1 MMIVMMVNDSDETS
15 FSETDPI
22 EVDFSMMDSV
32 HVSKAVEALRVRA
45 FLRNITLGD
54 IARQVKQTPATVG
67 RKLKRLDMSLSDFCA
82 FARAIGD
89 NPVRLL
95 SDVFEREV

>member
-1 MMIVMMVNDSDETS
+1 MMIVMKLNDIDSC
-15 FSETDPI
+15 ETDSP
-22 EVDFSMMDSV
+22 EVDFNEMDSIR
-32 HVSKAVEALRVRA
+32 VSKAVEALRVRA
-45 FLRNITLGD
+45 FLRNITLVD

-67 RKLKRLDMSLSDFCA
+67 KKLKRLDMSLSDFCA

-95 SDVFEREV
+95 SDVFEREI